1 MKKSILVVFAL
12 SLCFHLHAQE
22 FQKKYIYRIGAGPAV
37 EGNLGMW
44 AVHFTNQFS
53 YYLNDRVSLSP
64 TLTYFGSLGD
74 IENPHMD
81 EKEFR
86 QDYASSF
93 FANVKIQVDVLRTT
107 KDFRIGT
114 AAGPAFQ
121 LGGTSNHPGFT
132 TDIDNNMVSMGYEVE
147 KHRRLGYVTE
157 LIFDWP
163 NVKPNRRSSAAVSM
177 SSFSGYWP
185 YYLMA
190 TYRIG
195 FHLN

>member
-1 MKKSILVVFAL
+1 MK
-12 SLCFHLHAQE
+12 AQDS
-22 FQKKYIYRIGAGPAV
+22 QIKTVYYLGRGPAV

-44 AVHFTNQFS
+44 AIHFTNQFS
-53 YYLNDRVSLSP
+53 YYLNNRISINP
-64 TLTYFGSLGD
+64 TLTYFSSLED
-74 IENPHMD
+74 IENPDRD

-86 QDYASSF
+86 QDHASSL
-93 FANVKIQVDVLRTT
+93 FANVKIQVDVLRTA
-107 KDFRIGT
+107 KNVKIGL

-121 LGGTSNHPGFT
+121 LGGTSYRRGFSM
-132 TDIDNNMVSMGYEVE
+132 DVDNSMASMGYEVE

-163 NVKPNRRSSAAVSM
+163 NVRPDRRGSAAVSM

-185 YYLMA
+185 YYLLA

-195 FHLN
+195 FRLK